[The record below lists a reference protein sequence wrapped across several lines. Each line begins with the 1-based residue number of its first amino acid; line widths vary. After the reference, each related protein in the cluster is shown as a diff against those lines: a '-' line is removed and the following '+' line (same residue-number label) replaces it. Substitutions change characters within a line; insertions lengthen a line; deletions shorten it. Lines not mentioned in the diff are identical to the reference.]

1 MKALLFPHRFKKVG
15 WVIFPFILILD
26 IVMMI
31 LIHTELP
38 QNATGVVLK
47 TLNFVN
53 SNAELFTNIAIIGSI
68 ICMLFITCSRE
79 EVEDEMISSIRQ
91 QALLVAL
98 YVNSAIL
105 ILASLLFYSLD
116 FLNVMLYNI
125 FTIPLIF
132 MVVYLCKMWMLKR
145 GAGDEQ

>member
-1 MKALLFPHRFKKVG
+1 MKTLLFPHRFKRVG

-31 LIHTELP
+31 LIHTEVLE
-38 QNATGVVLK
+38 NSSGVLHEI
-47 TLNFVN
+47 LNIIDSSV
-53 SNAELFTNIAIIGSI
+53 ELFTNIAIIGSI
-68 ICMLFITCSRE
+68 ICMLLITCSRE

-116 FLNVMLYNI
+116 FLNVMMYNM

-132 MVVYLCKMWMLKR
+132 MVVYLWKMWMLKR